1 MSVLLW
7 FAAGLIGGL
16 LLRPSDR
23 LLARLGRVI
32 TLTVYG
38 VVAAQG
44 LFLGSTPSL
53 RATLATTA
61 LHGLLFAVVV
71 TVVTL
76 TLAQLLSRTERRER
90 ASAPEVNRALL
101 TKGLMSAAFILGL
114 LVASTLVGAIASS
127 QLSGAR
133 SLFGW
138 PLNALLLAIGVE
150 TGVRRAELREQLR
163 TLPTVA
169 GIALS
174 ALTAAALAG
183 TLLSVVLPQ
192 SVPALVAG
200 AMGCGFYSVSGPLI
214 SELAG
219 PDAGAVVLLGN
230 LLRESIAM
238 CIIGLLPSAGIGAE
252 AAIALGGA
260 TAMDSTLPFLSRA
273 YGPSA
278 TLRAIGVG
286 FVLSLAVPM
295 LVPAAFWLLQK
306 LSSG

>member
-1 MSVLLW
+1 MTVLLW

-16 LLRPSDR
+16 LLQPSER
-23 LLARLGRVI
+23 LLARLGRAI
-32 TLTVYG
+32 TLTVYA

-44 LFLGSTPSL
+44 LYLGSTPSL
-53 RATLATTA
+53 RATLGTTA

-71 TVVTL
+71 TITTL
-76 TLAQLLSRTERRER
+76 TLAQLLSRRERTER
-90 ASAPEVNRALL
+90 ANVPEVNRALL
-101 TKGLMSAAFILGL
+101 AKGLLSAASILGL
-114 LVASTLVGAIASS
+114 LVTSTMVGAIASA

-133 SLFGW
+133 GLFGW

-183 TLLSVVLPQ
+183 TALALVLPHAA
-192 SVPALVAG
+192 PALVAG

-238 CIIGLLPSAGIGAE
+238 CIIGLLPSIGMGAE